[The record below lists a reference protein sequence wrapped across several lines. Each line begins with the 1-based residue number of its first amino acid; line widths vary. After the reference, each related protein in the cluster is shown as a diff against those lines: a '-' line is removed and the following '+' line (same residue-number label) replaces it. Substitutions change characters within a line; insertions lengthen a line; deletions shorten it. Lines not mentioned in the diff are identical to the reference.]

1 MSTSDSFAVR
11 LRIALA
17 KTGAVVELIED
28 GWVTVEGSPKPG
40 RRIEVYVRD
49 ASDFDVRFH
58 VPEKQGSPFEQVIA
72 GDPHEAEEVQST
84 VAQFVADLVAE
95 RQILLMDP
103 QLFRGGRRFLAA
115 SDVNDSTVRHAS
127 WVVSWRGTYD
137 SDAPAA

>member
-1 MSTSDSFAVR
+1 MSTSTSFADR

-17 KTGAVVELIED
+17 NTGAVVELTED
-28 GWVTVEGSPKPG
+28 GWITVEGSLKPG

-72 GDPHEAEEVQST
+72 GDLHEAEEVQST

-103 QLFRGGRRFLAA
+103 RLFRGGRRFLAA
-115 SDVNDSTVRHAS
+115 SDVNDSMVRHAS